1 MISIGLPIKNGGSHW
16 FSSSQTVSEAELPE
30 GKSLW
35 QSTRA
40 QKSQVSQDFFPQ
52 LGCGVRPWPVVAKWR
67 LGPNG
72 MVFSRWNKSSNM
84 WGSAGLK
91 RKKNGFSIVWPWEI
105 RFWHIWFSTLNW
117 TLSFIYE
124 YIWYPPLAVII
135 WARKSR
141 RVTIVNQESRFRLG
155 GIFGT

>member
-1 MISIGLPIKNGGSHW
+1 MVIFIDFPVRKLLVKQSYPRVSPSGNPPGHRSLRYRKTSSHN
-16 FSSSQTVSEAELPE
+16 SDVASGPDQV
-30 GKSLW
+30 
-35 QSTRA
+35 A
-40 QKSQVSQDFFPQ
+40 Q
-52 LGCGVRPWPVVAKWR
+52 WR

-72 MVFSRWNKSSNM
+72 MVFFPMEQIIKHV
-84 WGSAGLK
+84 GSAGLK

-117 TLSFIYE
+117 TLSFVYE